1 MKKLLFLLTLVGI
14 LGMQKLSL
22 AITPFSGNGLLD
34 VCNNNKT
41 NCLYYI
47 EGVFDSALLF
57 EEWANKCVV
66 SSLPSQI
73 TVNQLMDLVLKTI
86 QELPEK
92 RHEPAV
98 LFVLS
103 TIKYY
108 FPCGKK

>member
-57 EEWANKCVV
+57 EEWANTV
-66 SSLPSQI
+66 SYTHLPP
-73 TVNQLMDLVLKTI
+73 QLL
-86 QELPEK
+86 
-92 RHEPAV
+92 A
-98 LFVLS
+98 LFIHYLLL
-103 TIKYY
+103 
-108 FPCGKK
+108 